1 MTATLATIN
10 LDRTHAE
17 TKDSNWKGLYKI
29 GGMAALIM
37 LMLIPIGAIPFI
49 ISQRPDTVSGWFTLL
64 QSNRLM
70 GLALLDLPNL
80 GVNIFSILLYLALY
94 PALRRANE
102 SLMAIATTLG
112 IVAVTLYVT
121 TNPAFAILSLNDQY
135 AAATT
140 EAQRAMLLAAGQ
152 TTLTIYQS
160 STAYNVSYIFGAVA
174 TLMISAVMLQSRSR
188 VFGKGA
194 AYTGILASVI
204 TLGLFV
210 PVIGLYISIFS
221 LLFYAIW
228 LGLVARSLFQ
238 LGHGSLSEAA
248 DRS

>member
-1 MTATLATIN
+1 MTAALRTIQMHES
-10 LDRTHAE
+10 DAE
-17 TKDSNWKGLYKI
+17 TADSRWTSFYPI
-29 GGMAALIM
+29 GGAAALIM
-37 LMLIPIGAIPFI
+37 LVLMPIGAIPFI
-49 ISQRPDTVSGWFTLL
+49 IAQRPDTVNGWFALL
-64 QSNRLM
+64 QSNRLL

-80 GVNIFSILLYLALY
+80 GVNIFSILFYLALY
-94 PALRRANE
+94 AALSRTNE

-112 IVAVTLYVT
+112 VVAVTLYVT
-121 TNPAFAILSLNDQY
+121 TNPAFTMLALNDQY
-135 AAATT
+135 AVATT

-160 STAYNVSYIFGAVA
+160 STAFNVSYIFGAVA
-174 TLMISAVMLQSRSR
+174 TLLISAAMLRSRSC

-194 AYTGILASVI
+194 AYTGLLASVI

-210 PVIGLYISIFS
+210 PVIGLYVSIFS

-228 LGLVARSLFQ
+228 LGLVARGLFQ
-238 LGHGSLSEAA
+238 LRHGVLPEAA